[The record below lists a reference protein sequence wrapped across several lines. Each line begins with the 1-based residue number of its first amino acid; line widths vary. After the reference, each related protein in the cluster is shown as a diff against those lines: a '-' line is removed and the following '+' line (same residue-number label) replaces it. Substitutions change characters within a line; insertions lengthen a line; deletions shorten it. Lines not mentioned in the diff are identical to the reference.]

1 MTTTINPDFT
11 QNTLLYRHTDPAG
24 IPPDVASPFSN
35 LAFPL
40 NVYAHAIL
48 LQEGKTRYL
57 HYGLFRN
64 NQTDLPA
71 AQQYST
77 DLLTARLPPPPCH
90 ILEVGSGLGTTLS
103 LLSDHGYDIQGITP
117 DAEQIAYI
125 RKTLGAGIRIACQSL
140 EHFQARRESFD
151 VVLFQESAQYITPL
165 LIFNKAFD
173 LLTPAGDLF
182 VIDEFAL
189 KHDETSTPGLHHLQY
204 FIALADR
211 LGFTLVEHL
220 DLSTLAAPTLA
231 YLLQITQT
239 HRTRLL
245 EDLPVND
252 AQLDQLD
259 DSNRRY
265 QQKYATGHY
274 GYALLHFRKT
284 AAPKWRLAMLADEQ
298 ISGMLNLF
306 KKTFRQEMSPAF
318 WQWKYPANSGREI
331 GVWRD
336 DRLVGHYGGIGRKIL
351 FFGQLQTAVQIG
363 DVMVDTE
370 VRGTLT
376 RKGPFFLMASTFLE
390 HFIGFGRQ
398 YLIGFGFPND
408 RAMKVAEHL
417 GLYAEVGRMA
427 EISWYPRAKIPL
439 WRTRLQM
446 LDREHPGTA
455 AIADDCWQRMSN
467 DFRSA
472 VIGIRDWAY
481 LRQRYLNHPQQP
493 YQIVLVKNRFN
504 AKVRGIL
511 VLRCDHDDCEIVDLV
526 APLAEIPLLII
537 HARRLAGMHSAK
549 RVFCHVT
556 ENFAAH
562 FALTGGNQTATDIR
576 IPANVWSN
584 GPSPEML
591 KNRWWLMGG
600 DKDFR

>member
-1 MTTTINPDFT
+1 MTTTINSDFA
-11 QNTLLYRHTDPAG
+11 QNTLLYRHTDPAD

-57 HYGLFRN
+57 HYGLFQN

-77 DLLTARLPPPPCH
+77 DLLTARLPPPPCR

-103 LLSDHGYDIQGITP
+103 LLSDRGYDIQGITP

-125 RKTLGAGIRIACQSL
+125 RKTQEAEIAINCQSF
-140 EHFQARRESFD
+140 EHFQTQRESFD
-151 VVLFQESAQYITPL
+151 IILFQESAQYIVPL
-165 LIFNKAFD
+165 TIFNKALD

-189 KHDETSTPGLHHLQY
+189 KHDETSTLGLHHLQH
-204 FIALADR
+204 FIALANR
-211 LGFTLVEHL
+211 LGFTLIEHL

-231 YLLQITQT
+231 YLLQITKT

-245 EDLPVND
+245 KDLPVSN

-265 QQKYATGHY
+265 QQKYATGYY

-298 ISGMLNLF
+298 IPGMLNLF
-306 KKTFRQEMSPAF
+306 KKIFQQEMSPAF
-318 WQWKYPANSGREI
+318 WQWKYPASSGREI
-331 GVWRD
+331 AVWRD
-336 DRLVGHYGGIGRKIL
+336 DRLVGHYGGIGRRIL
-351 FFGQLQTAVQIG
+351 FFNAPCMAVQIG

-390 HFIGFGRQ
+390 YFIGFGRQ

-408 RAMKVAEHL
+408 RAMKIAERL
-417 GLYAEVGRMA
+417 RLYAEVGCMV
-427 EISWYPRAKIPL
+427 EISWPPRTKIPL

-446 LDREHPGTA
+446 LDRQHPDTTA
-455 AIADDCWQRMSN
+455 IVDDCWQRMSA
-467 DFRSA
+467 DFRNA
-472 VIGIRDWAY
+472 IIGIRDWMY
-481 LRQRYLNHPQQP
+481 FQHRYLNHPQQS
-493 YQIVLVKNRFN
+493 YQIVSVKNRFN
-504 AKVRGIL
+504 AKVHGIL
-511 VLRCDHDDCEIVDLV
+511 VLRCDHDDCEIVDII

-537 HARRLAGMHSAK
+537 HARRLAGMHGVK
-549 RVFCHVT
+549 RVFCQVT

-562 FALTGGNQTATDIR
+562 FAATGGNQVSTDIR
-576 IPANVWSN
+576 IPTNIWSS

-591 KNRWWLMGG
+591 KDRWWLMGG